1 MARMGP
7 IHWAAGATARVVLQ
21 ELVIL
26 AVDTERIKLQ
36 VVSQFGTRRELVW
49 VLLFFFFVMA
59 ASSLTLKDTAVS
71 PGILFNSVMYLLSC
85 CAMIV

>member
-49 VLLFFFFVMA
+49 VLFFFCHGSVVSNSKGYRSFSRYFV
-59 ASSLTLKDTAVS
+59 
-71 PGILFNSVMYLLSC
+71 
-85 CAMIV
+85 

>member
-1 MARMGP
+1 MG
-7 IHWAAGATARVVLQ
+7 VV
-21 ELVIL
+21 V
-26 AVDTERIKLQ
+26 
-36 VVSQFGTRRELVW
+36 
-49 VLLFFFFVMA
+49 FFLVMA

>member
-49 VLLFFFFVMA
+49 VLLFFLVMA